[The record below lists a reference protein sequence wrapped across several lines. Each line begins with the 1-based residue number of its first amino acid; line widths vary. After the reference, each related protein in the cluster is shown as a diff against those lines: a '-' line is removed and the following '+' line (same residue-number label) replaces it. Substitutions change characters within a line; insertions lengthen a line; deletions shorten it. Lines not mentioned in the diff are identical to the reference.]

1 MSHKR
6 NYSDCMSSLSVA
18 LALTLHDM
26 QVCRCNETQ
35 CMPSKHISVIHLSC
49 SVQHKTLICNNIWKL
64 TCPEALDG
72 AEEPRRGAVAPPVA
86 LIDHWLSSALPLP
99 LLLVVMAALLP
110 KLARPPCTP
119 DLLSI
124 VDLRGT
130 WLRKIKSMC
139 GCAAIVGSRV
149 SSSLCL
155 LSYITLSH
163 HTHTHT
169 HTHTLITLTAPPPP
183 PHPLVPPYHGFA
195 R

>member
-1 MSHKR
+1 M
-6 NYSDCMSSLSVA
+6 
-18 LALTLHDM
+18 
-26 QVCRCNETQ
+26 
-35 CMPSKHISVIHLSC
+35 IHLSF

-130 WLRKIKSMC
+130 WLSKIKSMC
-139 GCAAIVGSRV
+139 GCAAIVGLRV
-149 SSSLCL
+149 RPSLCL
-155 LSYITLSH
+155 LSYVTLSVSLS

-169 HTHTLITLTAPPPP
+169 HTHTRSSPLPPPP
-183 PHPLVPPYHGFA
+183 PCPSLPWFCKMKVKSDKNRNCPWLAVCTGLHKQ

>member
-1 MSHKR
+1 
-6 NYSDCMSSLSVA
+6 
-18 LALTLHDM
+18 
-26 QVCRCNETQ
+26 
-35 CMPSKHISVIHLSC
+35 MPSKHISVIHLSF
-49 SVQHKTLICNNIWKL
+49 SVQHKTLICNNTYLPVSL

-72 AEEPRRGAVAPPVA
+72 AEKPRRGAVAPPVA

-130 WLRKIKSMC
+130 WLSKIKSMC
-139 GCAAIVGSRV
+139 GCAAIAGLRV
-149 SSSLCL
+149 RPSLCL

-163 HTHTHT
+163 THTHT
-169 HTHTLITLTAPPPP
+169 HAHHPHCPPPP
-183 PHPLVPPYHGFA
+183 APCPSLPWFCKMKVKSDKKRNCPWLA
-195 R
+195 VCT